1 MLVIFIT
8 NQVNIPELEYEIWMQ
23 DLNLDKLNVLA
34 ENTEK
39 YKTFSVPIVKEVKN
53 IDKNGNQS
61 VVMISYKIK
70 FIDSARFLASSLL
83 NLLENL
89 IEGIH

>member
-1 MLVIFIT
+1 MLIIFVT

>member
-1 MLVIFIT
+1 MLIIFVT

-39 YKTFSVPIVKEVKN
+39 YETFSVPIVKEVKN